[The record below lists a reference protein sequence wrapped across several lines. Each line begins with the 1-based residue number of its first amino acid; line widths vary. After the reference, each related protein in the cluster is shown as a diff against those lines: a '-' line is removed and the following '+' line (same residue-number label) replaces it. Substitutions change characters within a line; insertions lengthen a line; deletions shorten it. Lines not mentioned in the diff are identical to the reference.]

1 MKVKVKHAI
10 REWISSL
17 TGVAIIIITGL
28 KFYDMFDVMT
38 LSQGFI
44 IITFFILGIS
54 LIFVKD
60 NFLKE
65 LLNRLL
71 NRKK

>member
-28 KFYDMFDVMT
+28 KFYDMFEVMT